1 MQYYPFDS
9 RNTIYKSIFG
19 AIASETSLK
28 LRLLLHK
35 DAKVHNAYLCIT
47 KDGEDLCEYRLEPK
61 EFLEDYQFFDN
72 LFYIKI

>member
-9 RNTIYKSIFG
+9 RNTLYKSIFG

-28 LRLLLHK
+28 LSLLLHK

-47 KDGEDLCEYRLEPK
+47 KDGENPCEYRLEPK
-61 EFLEDYQFFDN
+61 EFLEE
-72 LFYIKI
+72 